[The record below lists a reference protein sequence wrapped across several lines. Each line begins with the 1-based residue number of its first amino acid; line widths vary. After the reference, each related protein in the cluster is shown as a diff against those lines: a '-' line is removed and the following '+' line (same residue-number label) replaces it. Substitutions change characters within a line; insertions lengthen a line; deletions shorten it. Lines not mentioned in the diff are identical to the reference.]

1 MRHHKNHHI
10 HKCIN
15 FVCVKNLD
23 NTNYITISLYMRT
36 NKDLSLYL
44 VLLMAT
50 LVASCS
56 PKKTG
61 KNIEA
66 IPVTTETVSNMAMS
80 TGTAYVGTV
89 EEGTAVAVSFTGIG
103 TVNRV
108 YVSEGEKVRKGTLL
122 AEMDMTQ
129 AQNALATAKATH
141 KQATDALERM
151 RQLHENKSLAD
162 MKWVEVQTRVE
173 QAEAMLQAA
182 EKALADCRIYAPMD
196 GVVGR
201 KMLNS
206 GETALPTQPVV
217 TIMDINNLKVKVSVP
232 EREIAQIRDTTSS
245 LITIEALGNH
255 SIKGGKIEKGVK
267 ADALTRTYNIHI
279 NIRNIEGNIL
289 PGMVA
294 KVELQNKAELHGMY
308 LPIRSVQQ
316 APDGHHFVWT
326 VVDGKAHRS
335 NVTLGET
342 AGNCIAVLTGISAG
356 DQVIVDGYQK
366 VSEMTAVK

>member
-1 MRHHKNHHI
+1 MN
-10 HKCIN
+10 
-15 FVCVKNLD
+15 KNL
-23 NTNYITISLYMRT
+23 NLCF
-36 NKDLSLYL
+36 
-44 VLLMAT
+44 LLLLAACI
-50 LVASCS
+50 ASCS
-56 PKKTG
+56 SKKSDKT
-61 KNIEA
+61 IEA
-66 IPVTTETVSNMAMS
+66 IAVTTETVSNVAQNAG
-80 TGTAYVGTV
+80 TGYVGTV
-89 EEGTAVAVSFTGIG
+89 EEETAVAVSFTGMG

-108 YVSEGEKVRKGTLL
+108 YVNEGEKVRKGTLL

-129 AQNALATAKATH
+129 AQNTLATAKATH

-217 TIMDINNLKVKVSVP
+217 TILDIRNLKVKVSVP

-267 ADALTRTYNIHI
+267 ADALTHTYNIHI
-279 NIRNIEGNIL
+279 NISNTEGNIL

-294 KVELQNKAELHGMY
+294 KVELQNKAEQRGMY

-316 APDGHHFVWT
+316 APDGHTFVWT
-326 VVDGKAHRS
+326 VVDGKAHRT
-335 NVTLGET
+335 NVTLGQT
-342 AGNCIAVLTGISAG
+342 AGDRIAVLTGIAVG

-366 VSEMTAVK
+366 VSEMTAVKSL